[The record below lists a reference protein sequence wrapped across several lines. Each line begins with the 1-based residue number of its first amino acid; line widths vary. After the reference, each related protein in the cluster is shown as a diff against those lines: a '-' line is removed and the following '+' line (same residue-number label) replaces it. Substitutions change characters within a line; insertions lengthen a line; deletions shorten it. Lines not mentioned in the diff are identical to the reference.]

1 MATITRVENKT
12 GHAYKIGFIHPE
24 TKKWTS
30 RRVRCSY
37 KDALRIKA
45 EIEKDVA
52 YGIIGKKNPE
62 LRKVYWSQL
71 KTKYKKF
78 AKRNKSHK
86 TVDRE
91 KYILNNFDSFLG
103 NDIPVDKITSIT
115 IHRFKE
121 NRIKDGAS
129 LSTVSI
135 EIRCLRAL
143 FNKAIEW
150 GVLRT
155 NPVKGIKIPKT
166 EDIVVRFLLVNEIN
180 DLIKVI
186 KEDDNIDFLR
196 LVLAYLNTGARR
208 NELLPPLFTWD
219 NVDLVENKILIHGIK
234 RQTRRYIPM
243 NNTLR
248 KVFTELKAMKVQTP
262 FNFRPDF
269 ITHKIAK
276 YYKLA
281 GIKGANTHSLRK
293 TFGSLLIQ
301 NKKADIYTVSKLL
314 GHASVKTTEK
324 YYIDLIGDNYQTA
337 VNGLEDVLGL

>member
-1 MATITRVENKT
+1 MATIKKVENKR
-12 GHAYKIGFIHPE
+12 GVAYKIGFMHPD

-52 YGIIGKKNPE
+52 YWIIGKKNPGI
-62 LRKVYWSQL
+62 RKIYWSQL
-71 KTKYKKF
+71 KTKYKKY
-78 AKRNKSHK
+78 AKRNKSPK

-103 NDIPVDKITSIT
+103 SDLPADKITSNT
-115 IHRFKE
+115 IDRFKD

-129 LSTVSI
+129 PSTVSI
-135 EIRCLRAL
+135 EIRCLKAL
-143 FNKAIEW
+143 FYKAVEW

-155 NPVKGIKIPKT
+155 NPVKGIKLPKI
-166 EDIVVRFLLVNEIN
+166 EDVTVRFLRVNEIKN
-180 DLIKVI
+180 LLKIIQD
-186 KEDDNIDFLR
+186 DDNIDFLR

-219 NVDLVENKILIHGIK
+219 NVDFKENKILIHGVK

-243 NNTLR
+243 NKALR
-248 KVFTELKAMKVQTP
+248 KVFMELKAMKIQTP
-262 FNFRPDF
+262 FNFKPDF

-276 YYKLA
+276 YYKA
-281 GIKGANTHSLRK
+281 AEIEGANTHSLRK

-324 YYIDLIGDNYQTA
+324 YYIDLIDDNYQTA
-337 VNGLEDVLGL
+337 VDGLDEIL

>member
-1 MATITRVENKT
+1 MATLKKVENKKGT
-12 GHAYKIGFIHPE
+12 AYKIGFMHPE
-24 TKKWTS
+24 TKKWTTKTIHT
-30 RRVRCSY
+30 SY
-37 KDALRIKA
+37 KVALRIKA

-52 YGIIGKKNPE
+52 YGVIGKMNPE
-62 LRKVYWSQL
+62 LRKIFWSQL
-71 KTKYKKF
+71 KAKYKNY
-78 AKRNKSHK
+78 AKRNKSPK

-91 KYILNNFDSFLG
+91 KYILNNFDSFLMS
-103 NDIPVDKITSIT
+103 DLPADKITPNT
-115 IHRFKE
+115 IDRFKE

-143 FNKAIEW
+143 FNKAVEW

-155 NPVKGIKIPKT
+155 NPVKGIKLPII
-166 EDIVVRFLLVNEIN
+166 EEISVRFLRVNEIK
-180 DLIKVI
+180 DLMKVI
-186 KEDDNIDFLR
+186 EEDDNNDFLR

-219 NVDLVENKILIHGIK
+219 NVDFEENKILIHGIK

-243 NNTLR
+243 NKALR
-248 KVFTELKAMKVQTP
+248 KVFMELKAMKIQTP
-262 FNFRPDF
+262 FNFKPDF

-276 YYKLA
+276 YYKVA
-281 GIKGANTHSLRK
+281 EIEGANTHSLRK

-324 YYIDLIGDNYQTA
+324 YYIDLIDDNYQTA
-337 VNGLEDVLGL
+337 VDGLDEIL